1 MFITTPCALCKNVW
15 RSCPRV
21 WSHISLVQGSH
32 DGEDFGH
39 PSVGW
44 AFWPPMLSTGPRLNV
59 SVWATVKGM
68 GYALNIRFQ
77 PLLAER
83 DPMALESWL
92 QEAETA
98 GHPSFS
104 AVARSCRQ
112 DHDTIQ
118 AAQTMPWS
126 TGQCAGQ
133 IGRCTRL
140 KRLGYGCA
148 QVHLRRQRI
157 LHRRAGPAKSVK
169 QRREVRQPA
178 AA

>member
-1 MFITTPCALCKNVW
+1 MFITTPCALYKNVW

-21 WSHISLVQGSH
+21 WSHTSLVQGSH
-32 DGEDFGH
+32 GGEDFGDS
-39 PSVGW
+39 SVGCG
-44 AFWPPMLSTGPRLNV
+44 FWPPMLSAGPPLNV

-68 GYALNIRFQ
+68 GDPLNIRFQ

-83 DPMALESWL
+83 DPMAHEPRL

-98 GHPSFS
+98 GHPSFRPM
-104 AVARSCRQ
+104 ARSCCQ

-118 AAQTMPWS
+118 AAQTMPGS

-133 IGRCTRL
+133 IGRCIRR

-148 QVHLRRQRI
+148 QVDLRPQRI
-157 LHRRAGPAKSVK
+157 LHRRAGPAKPVK
-169 QRREVRQPA
+169 QRRGVR
-178 AA
+178 